1 MGNFRAESFKLKRGK
16 DGDSMSYARYIEGAE
31 DLMAIEELRYVRMH
45 SNLGYLVLKDQG
57 Y

>member
-31 DLMAIEELRYVRMH
+31 
-45 SNLGYLVLKDQG
+45 
-57 Y
+57 

>member
-31 DLMAIEELRYVRMH
+31 RFRTGFRADSRRLPE
-45 SNLGYLVLKDQG
+45 
-57 Y
+57 